1 MFGIT
6 YFYWFILFKKNKFNI
21 NTIVH
26 KKVKLLK
33 VIYIYIYIYIKADNK
48 NKRDFKLVQTQ
59 VTAHSHH
66 LISTTKQRIYNKL
79 FHFMGQFDCW

>member
-33 VIYIYIYIYIKADNK
+33 VIYIYIYIKADNK

-59 VTAHSHH
+59 VTAHSPH

>member
-21 NTIVH
+21 STIVH

-33 VIYIYIYIYIKADNK
+33 VLYIYIKADNQ

-66 LISTTKQRIYNKL
+66 LLSTTKQRIYNKL